1 MLLSLMLV
9 SGSIALAQ
17 SPDAVVYV
25 SFTDNT
31 PISMTYGDDL
41 STVISNA
48 GLTVNSF
55 TYSYED
61 GDFKKKLTSDEVALK
76 TSITLADVLKFSAT
90 PIADRKTNLVF
101 KSTDLS
107 NYFTYVGYN
116 TVPFKTR
123 TTDAIKCPLIVEK
136 APLVLAVPDS
146 SRLYDELNITSIP
159 SNKLVITSGE
169 MKNGETLVGLLPGYD
184 LEVTHEAVS
193 APVNDPAKSDVGI
206 YKYELSKGAVD
217 LIKPKLPN
225 YEISIVPGNY
235 EVKKDTITITVFN
248 ADQEV
253 TIGKKNVKVMQ
264 KIYGEPNPDGYFYLT
279 KREDKGSSPSFAFS
293 KAAEAASYVY
303 ATAEADRG
311 FQVAPLAGYYDYE
324 MRKATEKTDVNLKRK
339 KPYHDED
346 SLYVAKVD
354 NIDKVSSKNYAFKT
368 VDGSFLINKRE
379 LAIWKVVVNREYGEA
394 DRDTTWTFEPY
405 KTDKKRGLTSFDAV
419 YQTTTTPGDII
430 DVMPIVVVKPV
441 ATDNTLHAGTYK
453 DTLQI
458 KVVTEDK
465 KLHPHFS
472 ATDRN
477 YELDMKTLVPGRKTN
492 DSVRLEVA
500 KAPLIIRLDTIKRAY
515 GSEDPK
521 FNDELVQREF
531 ISYEGFKLDESAN
544 SLDSTSA
551 DAAGNRIK
559 NLAINNRPAGT
570 LPVGTYELTG
580 LSDINRVNINYNITI
595 VGNAYYQ
602 VYPDNSY
609 VMVWTP
615 LQNELIVGDL
625 VQLNAVVKQGSD
637 IKAKGSQITY
647 ESSDPKKIQIEK
659 VKDLWYLRALD
670 LTGNDGVTI
679 TARYHAESSQEEA
692 VKSELFK
699 VIRLKNEADY
709 NVILGQMVFDY
720 DGTAK
725 TPEVELT
732 DLKGLE
738 TYPAIV
744 TYDGDTDLPVNAG
757 IYNISI
763 FTKSGN
769 SQLLVRQ
776 EKMQIK
782 PREVIVTPKDVQMTY
797 GETIPSAFEY
807 TYSGFIGNDDF
818 MASSAPV
825 VKVNGT
831 ITGAGHYT
839 LYTEGGNPGANYTI
853 VNGTGTLTISKAP
866 LTIKADTVT
875 IVYGDAVP
883 ELKPT
888 FEGFVGNDNPEMLN
902 FIYTVEPS
910 ANPENAGK
918 YSLNIKSL
926 STEETNYDVKLVP
939 GELIVEKA
947 DANLQYDVETTS
959 IVVGDSVLVY
969 VTCDSP
975 AKVAYSTENPLIAG
989 YREHPAGVHVIGK
1002 GEGVTKLYFNVP
1014 ESTNYLS
1021 SRDSLIFNVKKGD
1034 VVANESIT
1042 LQGVGLYPTFVES
1055 SATVVSDIPVA
1066 AIYVIDASGKVQKA
1080 IKTPQ
1085 EVIDLSQLSGGYY
1098 LVRIELTNG
1107 QVKTVRIVKK

>member
-1 MLLSLMLV
+1 
-9 SGSIALAQ
+9 
-17 SPDAVVYV
+17 
-25 SFTDNT
+25 
-31 PISMTYGDDL
+31 
-41 STVISNA
+41 
-48 GLTVNSF
+48 
-55 TYSYED
+55 
-61 GDFKKKLTSDEVALK
+61 
-76 TSITLADVLKFSAT
+76 
-90 PIADRKTNLVF
+90 
-101 KSTDLS
+101 
-107 NYFTYVGYN
+107 
-116 TVPFKTR
+116 
-123 TTDAIKCPLIVEK
+123 
-136 APLVLAVPDS
+136 
-146 SRLYDELNITSIP
+146 
-159 SNKLVITSGE
+159 
-169 MKNGETLVGLLPGYD
+169 
-184 LEVTHEAVS
+184 
-193 APVNDPAKSDVGI
+193 
-206 YKYELSKGAVD
+206 
-217 LIKPKLPN
+217 
-225 YEISIVPGNY
+225 
-235 EVKKDTITITVFN
+235 
-248 ADQEV
+248 
-253 TIGKKNVKVMQ
+253 
-264 KIYGEPNPDGYFYLT
+264 
-279 KREDKGSSPSFAFS
+279 
-293 KAAEAASYVY
+293 
-303 ATAEADRG
+303 
-311 FQVAPLAGYYDYE
+311 
-324 MRKATEKTDVNLKRK
+324 
-339 KPYHDED
+339 
-346 SLYVAKVD
+346 
-354 NIDKVSSKNYAFKT
+354 
-368 VDGSFLINKRE
+368 
-379 LAIWKVVVNREYGEA
+379 
-394 DRDTTWTFEPY
+394 
-405 KTDKKRGLTSFDAV
+405 
-419 YQTTTTPGDII
+419 
-430 DVMPIVVVKPV
+430 MPIVVVKPV

-465 KLHPHFS
+465 KLHPYFS

-647 ESSDPKKIQIEK
+647 ESSDPKKIQVEK

-692 VKSELFK
+692 VKSEVFK
-699 VIRLKNEADY
+699 VVRLKNEADY

-782 PREVIVTPKDVQMTY
+782 PREVVVTPKDVQMTY

-939 GELIVEKA
+939 GELIVAKA

-959 IVVGDSVLVY
+959 IMVGDSALVY

-989 YREHPAGVHVIGK
+989 YRKHPAGIHVIGK

-1055 SATVVSDIPVA
+1055 SATVVSDMPVA

-1080 IKTPQ
+1080 IKAPQ
-1085 EVIDLSQLSGGYY
+1085 EVIDLSQLSSGYY
-1098 LVRIELTNG
+1098 LVRIKLMNG